1 MPLSVILV
9 PAPHHFANARRLEQ
23 YNLSLDFSF
32 LGSDGNRV
40 LLIEDGSAYHLWL
53 RGASTSTPLAALV
66 PLDGAVALRL
76 AALLRFQ
83 RRLDGRPAGPLPKAW
98 AITVRSRVRLHLMLR
113 ALDGHYTRASYREI
127 ARVLYGPDAVA
138 RYPWKTS
145 SVRGQTIRLV
155 KDAIAV
161 MEGGYRKLLRGNR

>member
-9 PAPHHFANARRLEQ
+9 PAPPHFTTARRLDRH
-23 YNLSLDFSF
+23 NLSLDLGI

-40 LLIEDGSAYHLWL
+40 LLIEGESPHLLWL
-53 RGASTSTPLAALV
+53 RDVSPSTPLAALV

-98 AITVRSRVRLHLMLR
+98 AITVRLRVRLLLMLR
-113 ALDGHYTRASYREI
+113 ALDGHCTGASYREI
-127 ARVLYGPDAVA
+127 ARALYGRDAVA
-138 RYPWKTS
+138 RYSWKTS
-145 SVRGQTIRLV
+145 SVRGQAIRLV